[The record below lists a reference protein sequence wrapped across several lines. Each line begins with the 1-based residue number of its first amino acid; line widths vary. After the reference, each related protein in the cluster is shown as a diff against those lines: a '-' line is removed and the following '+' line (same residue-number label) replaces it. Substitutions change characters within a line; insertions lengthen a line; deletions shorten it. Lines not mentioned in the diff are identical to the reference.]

1 MTGIN
6 VKIFGGSGFVGN
18 HLVKKLLSEG
28 HNVTVFDMKKPR
40 VLGAGVSDPTGSG
53 PSWYNT
59 VKFIGGDITNYRDV
73 YYAVDRGDHVV
84 NLAAVAQF
92 AAAEEQFHIAAAV
105 NAVGTAN
112 VLKACMENKA
122 AHLVHASTGSVYAKD
137 VRIPIDEAAFV
148 NTGNQHDSVY
158 GMTKLWAEELLYY
171 FNKKFPL
178 AALRFPHIVGPGKTW
193 GANTIIAKLL
203 ANERPMIFGDG
214 SARNEFT
221 YVADVVDAI
230 CLAMMKDARG
240 VYNIGTGKSRS
251 TLDFLKC
258 ARMYTDKM
266 HIEPIFAP
274 PRGVDFP
281 VFEYDISKARKE
293 LEYSPRFSLEEAV
306 QRTVLEWDQ
315 WL

>member
-6 VKIFGGSGFVGN
+6 VKVFGGAGFVGN

-28 HNVTVFDMKKPR
+28 HNVTVFDLKKPR
-40 VLGAGVSDPTGSG
+40 ILGSGVSDPTGSG
-53 PSWYNT
+53 PSWYNA
-59 VKFIGGDITNYRDV
+59 VKFIGGDITDDRQV
-73 YYAVDRGDHVV
+73 YYAIDRGDHVV

-92 AAAEEQFHIAAAV
+92 AQAEDQFHIAAAV

-122 AHLVHASTGSVYAKD
+122 AHLVYASTGSVYSKD
-137 VRIPIDEAAFV
+137 AHIPIDEGQDIADPPR
-148 NTGNQHDSVY
+148 NSVY
-158 GMTKLWAEELLYY
+158 GMTKTWAEDLLYHY
-171 FNKKFPL
+171 YNKMPL
-178 AALRFPHIVGPGKTW
+178 ATLRFPHIVGPGKFW

-203 ANERPMIFGDG
+203 ANERPVIFGDG

-221 YVADVVDAI
+221 YVADVVQAVELAI
-230 CLAMMKDARG
+230 KKQARG

-251 TLDFLKC
+251 TMDFFRL
-258 ARMYTDKM
+258 ARMACDKM

-274 PRGVDFP
+274 PRGVDFR

-293 LEYSPRFSLEEAV
+293 LGYNPQFSLEDAV
-306 QRTVLEWDQ
+306 QRTVLEWSQ